1 MTSASHERIVGPPPE
16 KTFGAP
22 AAERLRSGPH
32 TPASWPWSDRLNTY
46 FCYIHQ
52 RGKLTPELRVLSSP
66 TEDDLPD
73 VIFAALPQW
82 PPFEIIEVYDEGDRS
97 ILRLSWDG
105 GAGAH

>member
-1 MTSASHERIVGPPPE
+1 MTSAAHGGTVGLPSE

-32 TPASWPWSDRLNTY
+32 TPASWPWSDCLKTY

-52 RGKLTPELRVLSSP
+52 RGQLTPELRVVSSP

-82 PPFEIIEVYDEGDRS
+82 PPFEIIDVYDEGDCS

-105 GAGAH
+105 AVDAH